1 MANMDDEK
9 FQYIQ
14 IAASLRRDIF
24 NGLYKTGDSLP
35 SLRSVSDAWHCTI
48 GTAQRA
54 FQKLAEEGLV
64 TSHIGKSTRV
74 TGMVPVKQ
82 ADTLRQ
88 ASLINQSEKFLIEL
102 LTSGYTPVEVEDAFR
117 VAMERWRK
125 VSHSQNISTQ
135 QTILF
140 AGSHDPVVAWI
151 ATHFNEVSVRYNLN
165 ISFSGSLAG
174 LMTLAD
180 GKVDIAGSHL
190 WDRETETYNIPM
202 LKTLFPG
209 EKMALIT
216 MANRRLGW
224 LIKRGNPKGFCSVQ
238 DLARADIR
246 FVNRH
251 AGSGTRVYLD
261 ALLSKHAIDPAAI
274 NGFENQKTNHAE
286 IALEVSEGKADV
298 GLGLEAAARAY
309 DLDFV
314 FENLECYDFI
324 VKEKSYE
331 SLPVQELISWLKT
344 DRFQQ
349 ILSSMGGYDGK
360 NSGEVR
366 WT

>member
-1 MANMDDEK
+1 MDDEK

-24 NGLYKTGDSLP
+24 NGLYKTGDNLP
-35 SLRSVSDAWHCTI
+35 SLRSISDVWHCTL

-54 FQKLAEEGLV
+54 YQKLADEGLV
-64 TSHIGKSTRV
+64 TSHIGKGTRV

-82 ADTLRQ
+82 EDSLRQ

-125 VSHSQNISTQ
+125 VSHSQITSTQ

-151 ATHFNEVSVRYNLN
+151 ATHFNEVSVGYNLN

-180 GKVDIAGSHL
+180 AKSDIAGSHL
-190 WDRETETYNIPM
+190 WDRETETYNTPM

-209 EKMALIT
+209 EKMAMIT
-216 MANRRLGW
+216 MANRRMGW
-224 LIKRGNPKGFCSVQ
+224 LINKGNPKGFHSIQ
-238 DLARADIR
+238 DLTNPDIR

-261 ALLSKHAIDPAAI
+261 ALLSKNKIDPEVI
-274 NGFENQKTNHAE
+274 NGFDNQKANHAE
-286 IALEVSEGKADV
+286 VAMEISEGKADV

-309 DLDFV
+309 GLDFI
-314 FENLECYDFI
+314 FENLECYDLI
-324 VKEKSYE
+324 VKEKLFE
-331 SLPVQELISWLKT
+331 AEPVQELIAWLKT

-349 ILSSMGGYDGK
+349 ILASMGGYDGK
-360 NSGEVR
+360 NSGDVR